1 MAMNTTSKR
10 PLAQLSV
17 WIGQTLVGGIT
28 ELTNDQN
35 LFAFADDYV
44 NNAERP
50 VLSLSL
56 YDETGKLNISP
67 IVKTTRVAPFFSNLL
82 PEGRLREFVAQQAGV
97 KSGRDLPLL
106 RVVGDDLPGAVV
118 VRAEADGPPVEE
130 AEEEI
135 RLLDESQPLR
145 FSLAG
150 VQMKFSAIGSPERG
164 LTIPAEGR
172 GGRWIVKLP
181 GQQYPL
187 IPENEYSMLQLARAV
202 GIKTADAGLIPV
214 GEIDRLPHI
223 FQGSKANA
231 LWVKR
236 FDREDNIRIH
246 MEDFNQLYGQYP
258 ERKDERYTYSNMA
271 RDLAQLA
278 GPEAVQEF
286 VRRIV
291 FSAAI
296 GNADMH
302 LKNWTLLYPD
312 GRTPELSPAY
322 DFVSTIAY
330 LDDNFQMALSIT
342 RKEKDVRNIN
352 ETLLRR
358 FADKALM
365 PAEAVLK
372 PAIEISEKIVL
383 TWKQIQRD
391 LVMDPAAKQRVSER
405 MNAFPL
411 TAMFIK

>member
-10 PLAQLSV
+10 PLAQLSI

-28 ELTNDQN
+28 ELTSDQN
-35 LFAFADDYV
+35 LFAFTDDYV

-50 VLSLSL
+50 VLTLSL

-82 PEGRLREFVAQQAGV
+82 PEGRLREFIAQQAGV
-97 KSGRDLPLL
+97 KSGRELPLL
-106 RVVGDDLPGAVV
+106 GLVGDDLPGAVV
-118 VRAEADGPPVEE
+118 VRAEADGPPLEE
-130 AEEEI
+130 AEDEI
-135 RLLDESQPLR
+135 RSLDESQPLR

-172 GGRWIVKLP
+172 GGHWIVKLP
-181 GQQYPL
+181 GEQYPL
-187 IPENEYSMLQLARAV
+187 IPENEYSMLQFARAV

-223 FQGSKANA
+223 FQRSKANA

-258 ERKDERYTYSNMA
+258 ESKYERYTYSNMA

-278 GPEAVQEF
+278 GTEAVQEL

-372 PAIEISEKIVL
+372 PAIEISEAIVL
-383 TWKQIQRD
+383 TWKQIEAD

>member
-1 MAMNTTSKR
+1 MNTAGKR

-28 ELTNDQN
+28 ELTSDQN
-35 LFAFADDYV
+35 LFAFTDDYV

-50 VLSLSL
+50 VLTLSL

-82 PEGRLREFVAQQAGV
+82 PEGRLSEFVAQQAGV
-97 KSGRDLPLL
+97 KSGRELPLL

-118 VRAEADGPPVEE
+118 VRAEADGPPVQ
-130 AEEEI
+130 EEEEEV
-135 RLLDESQPLR
+135 RSLDESQPLR

-172 GGRWIVKLP
+172 GGHWIVKLP
-181 GQQYPL
+181 GEQYPL

-202 GIKTADAGLIPV
+202 GIKTVDAGLIPV
-214 GEIDRLPHI
+214 GEIDRLPQV
-223 FQGSKANA
+223 FQRCKANA

-236 FDREDNIRIH
+236 FDREDNRRIH
-246 MEDFNQLYGQYP
+246 MEDFNQLYDQYP
-258 ERKDERYTYSNMA
+258 ERKYERYTYSNMA

-291 FSAAI
+291 FNAAI

-342 RKEKDVRNIN
+342 RREKDVRNIN
-352 ETLLRR
+352 ETVLRR

-365 PAEAVLK
+365 PAETVLK
-372 PAIEISEKIVL
+372 PAIETSEKIVL
-383 TWKQIQRD
+383 TWKQMEGD

>member
-1 MAMNTTSKR
+1 MNTTSKR

-35 LFAFADDYV
+35 LFAFTDDYV

-135 RLLDESQPLR
+135 RPLDESQPLR

-172 GGRWIVKLP
+172 GGHWIVKLP
-181 GQQYPL
+181 GEQYPL

-202 GIKTADAGLIPV
+202 GIKTAEAGLIPV

-258 ERKDERYTYSNMA
+258 ERKYERYTYSNMA

-358 FADKALM
+358 FADKAFM

-383 TWKQIQRD
+383 TWKQIEGD

>member
-17 WIGQTLVGGIT
+17 WIRQTLVGGIT

-35 LFAFADDYV
+35 LFAFTDDYV

-82 PEGRLREFVAQQAGV
+82 PEGRLREFVARQAGV
-97 KSGRDLPLL
+97 KSVRDLPLL

-135 RLLDESQPLR
+135 RPLDESQPLR

-172 GGRWIVKLP
+172 GGHWIVKLP
-181 GQQYPL
+181 GEQYPL

-202 GIKTADAGLIPV
+202 GIRTADAGLIPL

-223 FQGSKANA
+223 FQRSRANA

-236 FDREDNIRIH
+236 FDREDNRRIH

-258 ERKDERYTYSNMA
+258 ERKYERYTYSNMA

-291 FSAAI
+291 FNAAI

-365 PAEAVLK
+365 PTEAVLK

-383 TWKQIQRD
+383 TWKEIEGD

>member
-1 MAMNTTSKR
+1 MNTTSKR

-35 LFAFADDYV
+35 LFAFTDDYV

-50 VLSLSL
+50 VLSLSF

-82 PEGRLREFVAQQAGV
+82 PEGRLREFVAQQADV
-97 KSGRDLPLL
+97 KSGRELPLL
-106 RVVGDDLPGAVV
+106 RVVGDDLSGAVV

-135 RLLDESQPLR
+135 RPLDESQPLR

-150 VQMKFSAIGSPERG
+150 VQMKFSAIGSPEGG

-172 GGRWIVKLP
+172 GGHWIVKLP
-181 GQQYPL
+181 GEQYPL

-223 FQGSKANA
+223 FQGRKANA

-236 FDREDNIRIH
+236 FDRDDNIRIH

-258 ERKDERYTYSNMA
+258 ERKYERYTYSNMA

-365 PAEAVLK
+365 PTEAVLK

-383 TWKQIQRD
+383 TWKQIERD
-391 LVMDPAAKQRVSER
+391 LVMDSAAKQRVSER

>member
-1 MAMNTTSKR
+1 MDRRSRRRKR
-10 PLAQLSV
+10 
-17 WIGQTLVGGIT
+17 
-28 ELTNDQN
+28 
-35 LFAFADDYV
+35 
-44 NNAERP
+44 R
-50 VLSLSL
+50 
-56 YDETGKLNISP
+56 
-67 IVKTTRVAPFFSNLL
+67 
-82 PEGRLREFVAQQAGV
+82 
-97 KSGRDLPLL
+97 
-106 RVVGDDLPGAVV
+106 
-118 VRAEADGPPVEE
+118 
-130 AEEEI
+130 I
-135 RLLDESQPLR
+135 RSLDESQPLR

-150 VQMKFSAIGSPERG
+150 VQMKFSAIGSPEGG

-172 GGRWIVKLP
+172 GGHWIVKLP
-181 GQQYPL
+181 GEQYPL

-223 FQGSKANA
+223 FRRSKANA

-236 FDREDNIRIH
+236 FDREDNRRIH

-258 ERKDERYTYSNMA
+258 ERKYERYTYSNMA

-278 GPEAVQEF
+278 GTEAVQEL
-286 VRRIV
+286 VHRIV

-312 GRTPELSPAY
+312 GGAPELSPAY

-330 LDDNFQMALSIT
+330 LNDNFQMALSIT

-352 ETLLRR
+352 ETLLRS

-383 TWKQIQRD
+383 TWKEIEGD

>member
-1 MAMNTTSKR
+1 MNTTSKR

-164 LTIPAEGR
+164 SPFR
-172 GGRWIVKLP
+172 
-181 GQQYPL
+181 Q
-187 IPENEYSMLQLARAV
+187 RAGV
-202 GIKTADAGLIPV
+202 AAG
-214 GEIDRLPHI
+214 
-223 FQGSKANA
+223 
-231 LWVKR
+231 
-236 FDREDNIRIH
+236 
-246 MEDFNQLYGQYP
+246 
-258 ERKDERYTYSNMA
+258 
-271 RDLAQLA
+271 
-278 GPEAVQEF
+278 
-286 VRRIV
+286 
-291 FSAAI
+291 
-296 GNADMH
+296 
-302 LKNWTLLYPD
+302 
-312 GRTPELSPAY
+312 
-322 DFVSTIAY
+322 
-330 LDDNFQMALSIT
+330 
-342 RKEKDVRNIN
+342 
-352 ETLLRR
+352 
-358 FADKALM
+358 
-365 PAEAVLK
+365 
-372 PAIEISEKIVL
+372 
-383 TWKQIQRD
+383 
-391 LVMDPAAKQRVSER
+391 
-405 MNAFPL
+405 
-411 TAMFIK
+411 

>member
-1 MAMNTTSKR
+1 MAMNTMSKR

-35 LFAFADDYV
+35 LFAFTDDYV

-50 VLSLSL
+50 VLSLSF

-82 PEGRLREFVAQQAGV
+82 PEGRLREFVAQKAGV
-97 KSGRDLPLL
+97 KSGRELPLL

-135 RLLDESQPLR
+135 RPLDESQPLR

-150 VQMKFSAIGSPERG
+150 VQMKFLAIGSPERG
-164 LTIPAEGR
+164 LTIPTEGR

-181 GQQYPL
+181 SEQYPL

-214 GEIDRLPHI
+214 GEIDRLPHM
-223 FQGSKANA
+223 FQRSKANA

-236 FDREDNIRIH
+236 FDRKGDIRIH

-258 ERKDERYTYSNMA
+258 ERKYERYTYSNMA
-271 RDLAQLA
+271 RDLALLA

-372 PAIEISEKIVL
+372 PAIEISEKTVL
-383 TWKQIQRD
+383 TWKQMKGD
-391 LVMDPAAKQRVSER
+391 LVMDPVAKQRVSER
-405 MNAFPL
+405 MNAFPV

>member
-1 MAMNTTSKR
+1 MAMNTTSRR

-35 LFAFADDYV
+35 LFAFTDDYV

-50 VLSLSL
+50 VLSLSF
-56 YDETGKLNISP
+56 YDEAGKLNISP
-67 IVKTTRVAPFFSNLL
+67 IVKMTRVAPFFSNLL
-82 PEGRLREFVAQQAGV
+82 PEGRLREFVARQAGV
-97 KSGRDLPLL
+97 KSGRELPLL

-135 RLLDESQPLR
+135 RPLDESQPLR

-150 VQMKFSAIGSPERG
+150 VQMKFSTIGSPERG

-172 GGRWIVKLP
+172 GGHWIVKLP
-181 GQQYPL
+181 GEQYPL

-223 FQGSKANA
+223 FQRSKANA

-236 FDREDNIRIH
+236 FDREGDIRIH

-258 ERKDERYTYSNMA
+258 ERKYERYTYSNMA
-271 RDLAQLA
+271 RDLALLA

-358 FADKALM
+358 FADKAFM

-383 TWKQIQRD
+383 TWKQMKGD
-391 LVMDPAAKQRVSER
+391 LVMDQAAKQRMSER

>member
-1 MAMNTTSKR
+1 MAMNTMSKR

-35 LFAFADDYV
+35 LFAFTDDYV

-50 VLSLSL
+50 VLSLSF

-82 PEGRLREFVAQQAGV
+82 PEGRLREFVAQKAGV
-97 KSGRDLPLL
+97 KSGRELPLL

-135 RLLDESQPLR
+135 RPLDESQPLR

-164 LTIPAEGR
+164 LTIPTEGR

-181 GQQYPL
+181 SEQYPL

-214 GEIDRLPHI
+214 GEIDRLPHM
-223 FQGSKANA
+223 FQRSKANA

-236 FDREDNIRIH
+236 FDREGDIRIH

-258 ERKDERYTYSNMA
+258 ERKYERYTYSNMA
-271 RDLAQLA
+271 RDLALLA

-383 TWKQIQRD
+383 TWKQMKGD
-391 LVMDPAAKQRVSER
+391 LVMDPVAKQRVSER
-405 MNAFPL
+405 MNAFPV